1 MAQVQKYVIERV
13 TGVAANADTG
23 QIALDPLLPVK
34 DSVVLGLEIDISA
47 TMQTAAGGVTIMP
60 TEEEAFQFAER
71 VLGTVQFN
79 DSLFGMWINGSLGDL
94 LRSAFVVHGR
104 RPQLSFRGLN
114 AAAFGVAG
122 SVVQR
127 LNLFLPFSLPVGR
140 ESLPGSMGGR
150 GSKSALPT
158 VGQLT
163 RGGGTFR
170 RVAGT
175 GGLFSFGGLADWTI
189 SAASIGITVN
199 AVCAAEQGAGGRTN
213 SPLQYVARS
222 LTQGTL
228 ILDAGDHYG
237 IHARGQTANAVAT
250 SALEATV
257 DGALLFESG
266 RFNALDNINQ
276 VNQAYRHGG
285 DTPFAGDPGTST
297 YVPIVYP
304 DPIDHGPVRC
314 ASKLQLTNFQGAWS
328 NPTFFACYVKAFD
341 MPLIGT
347 NGNVDT
353 SAKAS
358 LVAPTLAGYGPTA
371 APLRLY

>member
-1 MAQVQKYVIERV
+1 MAQVQKYLIERV

-34 DSVVLGLEIDISA
+34 DSVVLGLEIDVSA
-47 TMQTAAGGVTIMP
+47 TMQTAVGGTTVTP
-60 TEEEAFQFAER
+60 TEEEAFQCAER
-71 VLGTVQFN
+71 ILGTIQFN

-94 LRSAFVVHGR
+94 LRSAFLVHGR
-104 RPQLSFRGLN
+104 RPQLSFRGLA

-122 SVVQR
+122 SVTQR
-127 LNLFLPFSLPVGR
+127 INFFLPFSLPVGR
-140 ESLPGSMGGR
+140 ESLPGAMGGR

-163 RGGGTFR
+163 RGGGTYR
-170 RVAGT
+170 RVAGS
-175 GGLFSFGGLADWTI
+175 GALFSFGGLNDWTVSPGTI
-189 SAASIGITVN
+189 AITVN
-199 AVCAAEQGAGGRTN
+199 AVCAAEQGAGARTN
-213 SPLQYVARS
+213 SPLQYVSRS

-228 ILDAGDHYG
+228 ILDAGDHYAV
-237 IHARGQTANAVAT
+237 HSRGQTANAIAT

-266 RFNALDNINQ
+266 RFNALDN
-276 VNQAYRHGG
+276 VNQTNQGYRHGG
-285 DTPFAGDPGTST
+285 DTPYAGDPGAST

-314 ASKLQLTNFQGAWS
+314 AQKLQLTNFQGAWS
-328 NPTFFACYVKAFD
+328 NPTFFACFVKAFD
-341 MPLIGT
+341 QPLVGT

-353 SAKAS
+353 SAKAV
-358 LVAPTLAGYGPTA
+358 LAAPTIAGYGPAA
-371 APLRLY
+371 APLKLY